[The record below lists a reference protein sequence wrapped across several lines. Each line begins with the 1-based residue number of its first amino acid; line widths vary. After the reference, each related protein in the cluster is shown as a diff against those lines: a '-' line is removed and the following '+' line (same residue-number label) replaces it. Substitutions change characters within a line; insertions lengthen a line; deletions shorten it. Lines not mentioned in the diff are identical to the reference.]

1 VNEWLDGLAD
11 ALEEPRISGR
21 ELGELLHLTR
31 DVAHGVERRFAPVSA
46 FLVGVAVGQR
56 TAGGVAREDAFRSV
70 VADARDLIPQNVEPV
85 SSED

>member
-21 ELGELLHLTR
+21 ELRELLHLTR

-46 FLVGVAVGQR
+46 YLVGVAVGQR
-56 TAGGVAREDAFRSV
+56 TAGGAARDDAFASV
-70 VADARDLIPQNVEPV
+70 VAAARDLIPQDTGPV

>member
-1 VNEWLDGLAD
+1 MNEWLDRLAD

-21 ELGELLHLTR
+21 ELAELLHMAR

-56 TAGGVAREDAFRSV
+56 TAGGAAREDAFRFA
-70 VADARDLIPQNVEPV
+70 VAASRDLIPQDTEPV